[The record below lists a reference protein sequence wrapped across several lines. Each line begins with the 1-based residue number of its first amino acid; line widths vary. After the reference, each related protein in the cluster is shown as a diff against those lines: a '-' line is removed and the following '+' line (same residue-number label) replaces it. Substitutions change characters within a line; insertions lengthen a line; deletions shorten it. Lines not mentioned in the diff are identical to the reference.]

1 MDEIIG
7 TFQNVWIKVVKTYKD
22 DWKEH
27 IIESK
32 DGGLDSY
39 NQVFFQRLT
48 WKRSSYVSFVKNLE
62 RIPLKIGTSLLK
74 VSLSL
79 DTELL
84 GTFRNSRKELKKLKL
99 RLEKETKQIS
109 FVPDIEL
116 DVASKDDNDPFL
128 IFAELKYWLN
138 MDPENKN
145 VQEMSKKEQGE
156 IKRLRKQCQM
166 LKLAVDEK
174 VCENVFL
181 CIISDG

>member
-1 MDEIIG
+1 M
-7 TFQNVWIKVVKTYKD
+7 
-22 DWKEH
+22 
-27 IIESK
+27 
-32 DGGLDSY
+32 
-39 NQVFFQRLT
+39 
-48 WKRSSYVSFVKNLE
+48 KNLE

-74 VSLSL
+74 ISLSL

-116 DVASKDDNDPFL
+116 DVASKDNNDPFL

-138 MDPENKN
+138 VDPKTKN

-166 LKLAVDEK
+166 LKLAVEEK
-174 VCENVFL
+174 VCENAFL
-181 CIISDG
+181 CIISDGYASGNAIRQVLDSIKNEFKKLHFLIDGMSLEEKREIMNSKQKLSSD